1 MKIIISE
8 SQIKDK
14 ITNLINTMG
23 FLETSRMFG
32 GINPFKRIIDSNPEL
47 KSLFGYYFYG
57 IADVDLLTKERTRI
71 SYQFEIIDFG
81 LDQEFLTLYINIKVD
96 FDNLTSEETV
106 EYKKWLHVVAEDLAF
121 GINVEFNTREFT
133 SLMIDEINGE
143 NAMEYYQTG
152 GYVLNDY
159 KIYDIYMKTQ

>member
-96 FDNLTSEETV
+96 TLQPQII
-106 EYKKWLHVVAEDLAF
+106 LHL
-121 GINVEFNTREFT
+121 NT
-133 SLMIDEINGE
+133 L
-143 NAMEYYQTG
+143 
-152 GYVLNDY
+152 
-159 KIYDIYMKTQ
+159 IYMAQYTNDPNILLYLKFFLPFFS

>member
-1 MKIIISE
+1 MKVIISE
-8 SQIKDK
+8 SQLKDR
-14 ITNLINTMG
+14 ISNLINSMG

-47 KSLFGYYFYG
+47 KSLFGKYFYG
-57 IADVDLLTKERTRI
+57 IADVDLLTEERTRI

-81 LDQEFLTLYINIKVD
+81 LDQEFLTLYINIEVD

-121 GINVEFNTREFT
+121 GINVEFNTPDFT

-143 NAMEYYQTG
+143 NAMEYYQSG
-152 GYVLNDY
+152 DDVLNDY